1 MTPELDRRLHRKNRR
16 GDAARADPEAQA
28 DPPDCDAA
36 RSRWRDLTGFQRDCL
51 EAIAALDD
59 RPGHPPTG
67 VRLIE
72 FLGASYDATVTRSR
86 VYQNLD
92 RLVADDLVVKGEID
106 RRTNGYSLSPTGRR
120 VLDAGASALADAVGD
135 GEEDAAQ

>member
-1 MTPELDRRLHRKNRR
+1 MTPGFDGRPHRQHRR
-16 GDAARADPEAQA
+16 GDTARADPETQA
-28 DPPDCDAA
+28 DPPDDDAA
-36 RSRWRDLTGFQRDCL
+36 RRLWRGLSGFQRDCL
-51 EAIAALDD
+51 EATAALDE

-72 FLGASYDATVTRSR
+72 RLEASYEAEVTPSR

-92 RLVADDLVVKGEID
+92 RLVADDLVVKGDID

-120 VLDAGASALADAVGD
+120 VLDAGASALVDALGA
-135 GEEDAAQ
+135 ERSAP

>member
-1 MTPELDRRLHRKNRR
+1 MTPGLSRRLHRQTRR
-16 GDAARADPEAQA
+16 GDSARADPETQA
-28 DPPDCDAA
+28 DPPDDDTA
-36 RSRWRDLTGFQRDCL
+36 RTRWRDLSGFQRDCL
-51 EAIAALDD
+51 EAIATLDE

-72 FLGASYDATVTRSR
+72 FLGASYDAAVNRSR

-92 RLVADDLVVKGEID
+92 RLVADDLVVKGDID

-120 VLDAGASALADAVGD
+120 VLDAGASALADAVDGD
-135 GEEDAAQ
+135 RRDP

>member
-1 MTPELDRRLHRKNRR
+1 MTPGLSQRLHRQNRR
-16 GDAARADPEAQA
+16 GDTARADPETQA
-28 DPPDCDAA
+28 DPPDDETA
-36 RSRWRDLTGFQRDCL
+36 RSRWRNLSGFQRDCL
-51 EAIAALDD
+51 EAIAALDE

-72 FLGASYDATVTRSR
+72 ALEASYDADVNRSR

-92 RLVADDLVVKGEID
+92 RLVADDLVVKGDID

-120 VLDAGASALADAVGD
+120 VLDAGASALADAVGSD
-135 GEEDAAQ
+135 EQRVE

>member
-1 MTPELDRRLHRKNRR
+1 MTPGLSRRLPRSDRHGDTAR
-16 GDAARADPEAQA
+16 GDPETQG
-28 DPPDCDAA
+28 DPPDDDAA

-51 EAIAALDD
+51 EAIAALDE
-59 RPGHPPTG
+59 RPGDPPTG

-72 FLGASYDATVTRSR
+72 FLGASYDTEVNRSR

-92 RLVADDLVVKGEID
+92 RLVAADLVVKGDID

-120 VLDAGASALADAVGD
+120 VLAAGASALADAV
-135 GEEDAAQ
+135 ETAE